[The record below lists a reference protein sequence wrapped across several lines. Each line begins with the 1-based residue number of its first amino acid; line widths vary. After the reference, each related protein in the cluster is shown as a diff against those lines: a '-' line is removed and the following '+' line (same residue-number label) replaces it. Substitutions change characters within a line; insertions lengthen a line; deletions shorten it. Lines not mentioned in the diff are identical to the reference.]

1 MLQPQ
6 RLKHQQRGTLL
17 EVCQLVQITKYE
29 RQHADPHT
37 KQIGT
42 FGRLI
47 RLHILPRTLP
57 SIASFDCRG
66 GIFLNDFEVVVIGG
80 GQAGLGIGYYLQAA
94 DRKFVIF
101 ERGRVGETWRSQ
113 RWDSFAVNTPNWANG
128 LPGDPYKGDEPDGF
142 YHRDELIDYFE
153 QYASKFELPVT
164 EEVTVTGVDANGE
177 GFIVT
182 YEDAAG
188 GVEKVT
194 AANVVVA
201 SGMMHAPK
209 IPGIRERF
217 PESLFQL
224 HASDYRSE
232 GNLPPGAV
240 VVIGSGQ
247 SGCQISVDLIHA
259 GREVYLC
266 TSKVGRLRRRYRQRD
281 VVEWGEDMGFWDVA
295 VEELPDPAMEFAAQ
309 PQVSGVGRFGSTLS
323 LQSMAREGVHLM
335 GRLRDVEDGVL
346 KTDGSLAEHI
356 AFADERSAEFTR
368 MIEDWISSNGVSAG
382 PIEDDPN
389 DEPAGPEVA
398 ESGIKELDLTE
409 AGVGSVIWCT
419 GFTADFDWIH
429 AGVTDENGRP
439 MHKRGISPVPGI
451 YFLGFPWLHSRKSGI
466 IHGIDDDARSIAGA
480 ISART

>member
-1 MLQPQ
+1 MS
-6 RLKHQQRGTLL
+6 
-17 EVCQLVQITKYE
+17 E
-29 RQHADPHT
+29 
-37 KQIGT
+37 
-42 FGRLI
+42 
-47 RLHILPRTLP
+47 
-57 SIASFDCRG
+57 FD
-66 GIFLNDFEVVVIGG
+66 VVVIGG
-80 GQAGLGIGYYLQAA
+80 GQAGLSIGYYLRAA
-94 DRKFVIF
+94 AREFVIL

-128 LPGDPYKGDEPDGF
+128 LPGDPYEGDEPDGF

-153 QYASKFELPVT
+153 HYARKFELPVT
-164 EEVTVTGVDANGE
+164 EGVTVTGVEANGE
-177 GFIVT
+177 GFRVT

-188 GVEKVT
+188 AVDTVT
-194 AANVVVA
+194 ATNIVVA
-201 SGMMHAPK
+201 SGMMQAPK
-209 IPGIRERF
+209 IPRIRDRF
-217 PESLFQL
+217 PDSLLQL
-224 HASDYRSE
+224 HASDYRSPE
-232 GNLPPGAV
+232 NLPPGAV

-259 GREVYLC
+259 GRDVYLC

-281 VVEWGEDMGFWDVA
+281 IVEWGEDMGFWDVA
-295 VEELPDPAMEFAAQ
+295 VDELPDPAMEFAAQ

-323 LQSMAREGVHLM
+323 LQSMARDGVRLM
-335 GRLRDVEDGVL
+335 GRLSHVEDGVL

-368 MIEDWISSNGVSAG
+368 MIEDWISSSGVSAE

-398 ESGIKELDLTE
+398 ESGITELDLMQ

-429 AGVTDENGRP
+429 ARVRDENGRP
-439 MHKRGISPVPGI
+439 VHKRGVSPVPGI

-466 IHGIDDDARSIAGA
+466 IHGINEDARFIAETIA
-480 ISART
+480 ARTE